1 MSTIALL
8 SDIHA
13 NLVAL
18 EAVLAALGRVDRIWV
33 MGDTVGY
40 GPDPSDVLALLRE
53 RDAIVVAGNH
63 DLAAATGEGLGMFN
77 PYAAAAVRM
86 HRSWLS
92 AEERDHLASLPLT
105 LETEGFTLCHGS
117 LRDPLWEYVMSGGQA
132 AATLRLAKTAHCCNG
147 HTHIPAAFRSTA
159 ADATRSAAGAYELLA
174 AKPLVASQVGI
185 TTDLSLPLTG
195 RLLVNPGSVGQPRDG
210 DPRAAYAVA
219 DTDARTVA
227 FRRAPYDV
235 AATQQ
240 RIRSRGLPGML
251 ADRLAIG
258 F

>member
-8 SDIHA
+8 SDVHA

-40 GPDPSDVLALLRE
+40 GPDPSDVLAVLRE
-53 RDAIVVAGNH
+53 RGALVVAGNH
-63 DLAAATGEGLGMFN
+63 DLAAATGQGLGMFN
-77 PYAAAAVRM
+77 PYAAAAARM

-117 LRDPLWEYVMSGGQA
+117 LRDPVWEYVMSGGQA
-132 AATLRLAKTAHCCNG
+132 AATLRLAKTPHCCNG
-147 HTHIPAAFRSTA
+147 HTHIPAMYGLGDGTA
-159 ADATRSAAGAYELLA
+159 APIGFTEDT
-174 AKPLVASQVGI
+174 P
-185 TTDLSLPLTG
+185 LPLDG
-195 RLLVNPGSVGQPRDG
+195 RMLVNPGSVGQPRDG

-219 DTDARTVA
+219 DTDSGTIT
-227 FRRAPYDV
+227 FRRALYDV
-235 AATQQ
+235 ATTQQ
-240 RIRSRGLPGML
+240 RIRSRGLPGIL

-258 F
+258 Y